1 MSDFVSALERRHSQ
15 YAITE
20 TSKVPDADLVETIKR
35 ITLSVPSA
43 FNSQSQRVVVLFGAD
58 HARLWNIVKEA
69 LRDVAA
75 DEEAFA
81 KTQAKIDA
89 FAAGHGTVLFFD
101 DTAVTTDLGVRFPLY
116 AEHFPSYAEQSNGM
130 LQLAVWTALSE
141 RGLGASLQHYN
152 PLIDAA
158 VRRDFALPA
167 TWSLMAQMPFGDVV
181 RPAESSERID
191 ADERVRVLG
200 L

>member
-20 TSKVPDADLVETIKR
+20 TSKVSDADLVETIKR

-101 DTAVTTDLGVRFPLY
+101 DTAVTTDLGVRFPCT
-116 AEHFPSYAEQSNGM
+116 PSISPRMPSSPTVCCNWRSGLRCQSAGWAPRCNI
-130 LQLAVWTALSE
+130 TI
-141 RGLGASLQHYN
+141 R
-152 PLIDAA
+152 
-158 VRRDFALPA
+158 
-167 TWSLMAQMPFGDVV
+167 
-181 RPAESSERID
+181 
-191 ADERVRVLG
+191 
-200 L
+200 

>member
-15 YAITE
+15 YAITG
-20 TSKVPDADLVETIKR
+20 TSKVPDAELVETIKR

-43 FNSQSQRVVVLFGAD
+43 FNAQSQRVVVLFGAD
-58 HARLWNIVKEA
+58 HARLWNIVKDA

-141 RGLGASLQHYN
+141 RGLGASLQHYH

>member
-58 HARLWNIVKEA
+58 HARLWNIVKDA
-69 LRDVAA
+69 LRDLAA

-152 PLIDAA
+152 PLIDEA

-181 RPAESSERID
+181 RPAEPSERID

>member
-1 MSDFVSALERRHSQ
+1 MSDVVSALERRHSQ

-43 FNSQSQRVVVLFGAD
+43 FNSRSQRVVVLFGAD

-181 RPAESSERID
+181 RPAEPSERID

>member
-181 RPAESSERID
+181 RPAEPSERID
-191 ADERVRVLG
+191 ADERVRVLR

>member
-58 HARLWNIVKEA
+58 HARLWSIVKEA

-158 VRRDFALPA
+158 VRRDFALHA

-181 RPAESSERID
+181 RPAEPSERID

>member
-15 YAITE
+15 YAITG
-20 TSKVPDADLVETIKR
+20 TSKVPDAELVETIKR

-58 HARLWNIVKEA
+58 HARLWNIVKDA
-69 LRDVAA
+69 LRDLAA

-158 VRRDFALPA
+158 VRRDFVLPA

-181 RPAESSERID
+181 RPAEPSERID

>member
-181 RPAESSERID
+181 RPAEPSERID